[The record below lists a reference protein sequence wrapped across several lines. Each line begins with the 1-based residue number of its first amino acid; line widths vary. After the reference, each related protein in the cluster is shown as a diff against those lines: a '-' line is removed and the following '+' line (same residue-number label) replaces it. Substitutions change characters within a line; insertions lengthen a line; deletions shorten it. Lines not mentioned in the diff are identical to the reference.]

1 MYGRANEASNPRL
14 AAAARMFSPTT
25 VLPYEAV
32 PLDGLDLQLGQ
43 ETVR

>member
-25 VLPYEAV
+25 VSRTKQF